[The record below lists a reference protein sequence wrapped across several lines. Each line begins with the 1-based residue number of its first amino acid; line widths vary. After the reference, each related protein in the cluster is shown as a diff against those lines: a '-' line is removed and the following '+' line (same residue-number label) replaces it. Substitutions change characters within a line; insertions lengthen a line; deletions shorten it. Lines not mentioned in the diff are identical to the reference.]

1 MSVVRPPSLTA
12 LTALREKL
20 SARLP
25 IVGAGKPGAD
35 ARSAASNPEGQPQ
48 SPVESASLA
57 GQGQAHTAQARGVR
71 VLGGA
76 LETVLL
82 PRRAA
87 DPHDVVISVE
97 FCGLCHSDV
106 HAARGEW
113 GGRAL
118 PLVPGHEIVGRV
130 VAVGSEVSLHAVG
143 DRVGVGCLVASCRE
157 CEQCLADREMFC
169 EVASVGTYGAWD
181 RFHDE
186 RTQGGYATSVV
197 VAEDFVL
204 RIPQELDPAAAA
216 PLLCAGI
223 TTYSPLR
230 AAGVG
235 PGSRVAVA
243 GLGGLGHLA
252 VKIAVALG
260 AQVSVFTTSPSKVDA
275 ALALGASHVVL
286 SSNPQA
292 MKAQNRRFDVI
303 IDAIA
308 AAHDL
313 NALLRCL
320 RPTGR
325 LVQVG
330 LPPAGDGA
338 GAEAGAEETVD
349 AVDSTLLVR
358 NGLSLHG
365 SKIGGIPETQE
376 MLDFC
381 AEHGVATDIE
391 MVTAQELDAAWDRMV
406 AGDVKYRFV
415 LDVSTLTP

>member
-25 IVGAGKPGAD
+25 IRGTGKPGGGD
-35 ARSAASNPEGQPQ
+35 PRSASTNPEGPEQ
-48 SPVESASLA
+48 SPVEAASLA
-57 GQGQAHTAQARGVR
+57 GRGQAHTAQARGVR
-71 VLGGA
+71 TLGGN

-87 DPHDVVISVE
+87 DAHDVVIAVE

-157 CEQCLADREMFC
+157 CDECRAGREMFC
-169 EVASVGTYGAWD
+169 EVGSVGTYGAWD

-186 RTQGGYATSVV
+186 RTQGGYSTSVV

-204 RIPQELDPAAAA
+204 RIPEALDPAAAA

-230 AAGVG
+230 SAGVG

-252 VKIAVALG
+252 VKIAVAMG
-260 AQVSVFTTSPSKVDA
+260 AEVSVFTTSPSKVDA
-275 ALALGASHVVL
+275 ALALGASDVVL
-286 SSNPQA
+286 SRDPEA
-292 MKAQNRRFDVI
+292 MKAQTRHFDVI

-330 LPPAGDGA
+330 LPPAEDGA
-338 GAEAGAEETVD
+338 AQGGAGDTV
-349 AVDSTLLVR
+349 APVDSTLLVR

-391 MVTAQELDAAWDRMV
+391 MVTAHELDAAWERMV

-415 LDVSTLTP
+415 LDAATLTD

>member
-12 LTALREKL
+12 LTELRQRL
-20 SARLP
+20 SSRVP
-25 IVGAGKPGAD
+25 VTGAGEPGGGD
-35 ARSAASNPEGQPQ
+35 ARTALTNPEGVQQ
-48 SPVESASLA
+48 SAVESASLA
-57 GQGQAHTAQARGVR
+57 GRGLAHTAQARGVR
-71 VLGGA
+71 TLGGS
-76 LETVLL
+76 LESVSL

-87 DPHDVVISVE
+87 DPHDVVIAVE

-118 PLVPGHEIVGRV
+118 PLVTGHEIVGRV

-143 DRVGVGCLVASCRE
+143 DRVGVGCLVASCRQCDE
-157 CEQCLADREMFC
+157 CLAGREMFC
-169 EVASVGTYGAWD
+169 EAGSVGTYGAWD

-204 RIPQELDPAAAA
+204 RIPEALDPAAAA

-230 AAGVG
+230 SAGVG
-235 PGSRVAVA
+235 PGSTVAVA

-252 VKIAVALG
+252 VKIAVAMG
-260 AQVSVFTTSPSKVDA
+260 ATVSVFTTSPSKVDA
-275 ALALGASHVVL
+275 ALALGASDVVL
-286 SSNPQA
+286 SSDPQA
-292 MKAQNRRFDVI
+292 MKAQGRRFDVI

-330 LPPAGDGA
+330 LPPA
-338 GAEAGAEETVD
+338 AEGGQSGSAD
-349 AVDSTLLVR
+349 AVAPVDSTLLVR

-391 MVTAQELDAAWDRMV
+391 MVTARELDAAWERMV

-415 LDVSTLTP
+415 LDVSTLTA